1 MSKQITKNYAASTFI
16 LKTVVCV
23 CVCVRM
29 CVCVCTHSD
38 SYLWIHF
45 YLTPF
50 TLRWSTQT
58 IMKDISDTSNQV
70 TKCNRTL
77 DLQHSGFASAV
88 PACVKYVLY
97 PSFLLLQLNP
107 ARCATVRCGRRR
119 TKVLM
124 P

>member
-1 MSKQITKNYAASTFI
+1 MRSSRFESVI
-16 LKTVVCV
+16 LKVSIYHGERC
-23 CVCVRM
+23 
-29 CVCVCTHSD
+29 S
-38 SYLWIHF
+38 
-45 YLTPF
+45 P
-50 TLRWSTQT
+50 QT
-58 IMKDISDTSNQV
+58 IMKDISDTGSQV
-70 TKCNRTL
+70 TQYNKTL